1 MFSAGDYRYNEVK
14 GLRDIM
20 YNRFKNQVSLLLESK
35 KSKAFHSTKGRL
47 DPRRAYRFR
56 FSDNI
61 FFQSTRVPNGDTT
74 IVMLI
79 DGSGSMDCGV
89 EVFGKSYSRI
99 GVCNAVVSAFS
110 KAVNDVLGNEIKIE
124 VFLKSAP
131 SYHGRSITGTN
142 NGSFVTLT
150 KVFSNSNNNLDFNQ
164 ILKLDCV
171 SPIKR
176 GGDGNDGSYTAEYAV
191 LPALLKWMNK
201 NIVTKNVVL
210 FNLTDGDAYCSLG
223 TDDRSFNDEENKQM
237 RIKYLRNVPN
247 ATMSIGGRSSHNHMT
262 NVYGQN
268 VIECDDDGFHVK
280 MFNTFM
286 TFIGEA
292 L

>member
-1 MFSAGDYRYNEVK
+1 MFSVQDWRTEDNK
-14 GLRDIM
+14 HLRDVM

-35 KSKAFHSTKGRL
+35 KPKAFHSTKGRL
-47 DPRRAYRFR
+47 DPRRAYRSP

-61 FFQSTRVPNGDTT
+61 FLQTTKVPNGDTT

-89 EVFGKSYSRI
+89 EVFGKGYTRI
-99 GVCNAVVSAFS
+99 GVCNAIVSAFS

-131 SYHGRSITGTN
+131 SYHGKAITGTD

-150 KVFSNSNNNLDFNQ
+150 RVFSNSNKNLDFDK

-176 GGDGNDGSYTAEYAV
+176 GGSNDGSYTAEYAV

-223 TDDRSFNDEENKQM
+223 SNNMSFNDEENKQM

-247 ATMSIGGRSSHNHMT
+247 ATMSIGGRSNHNHMT